1 MTQWGT
7 PSLVPELPDGQ
18 AHVWWARL
26 ADARPELAELLSPV
40 ELRRRARYR
49 AVADQNRFL
58 LGAALLRV
66 LLGGYQGM
74 PAADVEV
81 VRACPDC
88 GEPHGKTRSTLP
100 GWECSVSHSGDRVA
114 VAVSRAGALGVD
126 VERVGQSRDLDGLAG
141 RVLHR
146 REAAALRSLPE
157 QRRPAAFTAYWTRK
171 EAVVKATGDGLRA
184 ELAQLEVSP
193 PGSQPRVL
201 AAAFRP
207 ELAYGCALH
216 ELTPGPGYAGTLA
229 LLSAQPVTVLEFG
242 ASGVLSA
249 VGGVVSP
256 AAAVCPPPRS
266 PAPGG

>member
-1 MTQWGT
+1 MTPWGT
-7 PSLVPELPDGQ
+7 PRLVPELPDGQ

-66 LLGGYQGM
+66 LLGGYLGV
-74 PAADVEV
+74 PPADVAV

-88 GEPHGKTRSTLP
+88 GEPHGKTRSAAP

-126 VERVGQSRDLDGLAG
+126 VEGVGQSRDLDGLAS

-146 REAAALRSLPE
+146 REAAALRALPR
-157 QRRPAAFTAYWTRK
+157 QRRPAAFTTYWTRK

-184 ELAQLEVSP
+184 ELAQLEVTP
-193 PGSQPRVL
+193 AGVQPRVL

-207 ELAYGCALH
+207 ELAHGCTLY

-229 LLSAQPVTVLEFG
+229 VLRAEPITVVEF
-242 ASGVLSA
+242 AAAGVLSA
-249 VGGVVSP
+249 GSVSSARV
-256 AAAVCPPPRS
+256 AACPPPRS
-266 PAPGG
+266 SGSGR